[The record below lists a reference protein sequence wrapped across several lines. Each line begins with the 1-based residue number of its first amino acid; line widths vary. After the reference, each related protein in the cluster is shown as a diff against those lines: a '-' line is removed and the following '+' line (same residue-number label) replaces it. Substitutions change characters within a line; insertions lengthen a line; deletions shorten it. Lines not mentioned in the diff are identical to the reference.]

1 MTDKLLWQGTV
12 IAVQLRIRLTR
23 SFDERTHTYLG
34 YSLRMDGTVGGH
46 PGAFLLGI
54 GKGAQEKHAFRPG
67 DSGRGA
73 CVLVPNPRLEPVG
86 FYKVS
91 GIKLLARGP
100 ESVGPPPPWI
110 GAPPDLPTYRQRGHR
125 RLYDRT
131 FDTKCACCLWACRM
145 AVEIIVD
152 RWNPADK
159 RYRFETFCYGPKSCP
174 VYKAGPTR
182 KVPGRKGMTWEEEDW
197 VDQAAVAHRGEA
209 E

>member
-1 MTDKLLWQGTV
+1 
-12 IAVQLRIRLTR
+12 
-23 SFDERTHTYLG
+23 
-34 YSLRMDGTVGGH
+34 
-46 PGAFLLGI
+46 
-54 GKGAQEKHAFRPG
+54 
-67 DSGRGA
+67 
-73 CVLVPNPRLEPVG
+73 
-86 FYKVS
+86 
-91 GIKLLARGP
+91 
-100 ESVGPPPPWI
+100 
-110 GAPPDLPTYRQRGHR
+110 
-125 RLYDRT
+125 
-131 FDTKCACCLWACRM
+131 M